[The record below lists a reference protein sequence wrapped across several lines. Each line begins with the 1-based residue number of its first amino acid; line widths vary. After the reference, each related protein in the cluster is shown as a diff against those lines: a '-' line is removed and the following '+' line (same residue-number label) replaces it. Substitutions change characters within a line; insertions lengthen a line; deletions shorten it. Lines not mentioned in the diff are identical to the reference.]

1 METHG
6 TCWSQYI
13 SAGLHVSLVKK
24 TDTLSLSSLK
34 QAQKA
39 DCVNCELQL
48 RLVALLAAA
57 ATVRLLF
64 HSAVLLLLSYSSSS

>member
-1 METHG
+1 MERAG
-6 TCWSQYI
+6 LNI
-13 SAGLHVSLVKK
+13 SALDCTSALSRKLI
-24 TDTLSLSSLK
+24 LSLSSLK

-64 HSAVLLLLSYSSSS
+64 HSAVLLLLSSRLSS